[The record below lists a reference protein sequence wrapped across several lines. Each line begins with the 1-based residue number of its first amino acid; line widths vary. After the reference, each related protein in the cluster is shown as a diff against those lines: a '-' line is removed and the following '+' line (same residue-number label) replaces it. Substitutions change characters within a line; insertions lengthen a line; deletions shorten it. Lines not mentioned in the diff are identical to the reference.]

1 LPDSN
6 QYDPN
11 SKTLVID
18 SESFS
23 FEPLT
28 IENGYAKAVCFAL
41 HNPEVKPG
49 DVLLVLSGS
58 DILFHG
64 FIGHIDDGK
73 ATATDHR
80 SLLPPAVVH

>member
-18 SESFS
+18 SASFC
-23 FEPLT
+23 FDALT
-28 IENGYAKAVCFAL
+28 IENGYARVVCFTL
-41 HNPEVKPG
+41 QNPEVKPG

-58 DILFHG
+58 NILFHG
-64 FIGHIDDGK
+64 FISHIEEGK
-73 ATATDHR
+73 ATAADHR